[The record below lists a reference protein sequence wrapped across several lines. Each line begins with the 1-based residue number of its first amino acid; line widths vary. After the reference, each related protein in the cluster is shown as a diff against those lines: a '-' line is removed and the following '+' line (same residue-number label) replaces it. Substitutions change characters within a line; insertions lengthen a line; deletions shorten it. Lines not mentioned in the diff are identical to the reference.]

1 MSDAEGL
8 GIPTLGGDAA
18 RAVAH
23 RGGHVQIIASAGSG
37 KTEVVSQRV
46 ASLLADGEDPASIV
60 AFTFTEK
67 AAAELK
73 DRIRMRVT
81 AAMGE
86 HSTDQLGR
94 LYVGTIHGYCFQL
107 LQTHVPTYE
116 SWTPLDENQLVNLL
130 YREQLQLGLRQLKGT
145 LFKSI
150 HAFRRSIDVL
160 ENELLDI
167 ADLPEGPFREAATK
181 FYAMLENYRFMSFG
195 TQIVLAVRA
204 LEDPAIHARVTENLR
219 HLIVDEYQDV
229 NPAQERLV
237 QLLAT
242 PRGSADLT
250 VVGDDDQAIYQW
262 RGSNVDNI
270 VTFDQRYE
278 DVTKFELLVNRRSR
292 PAIVALANAFASTI
306 PGRLA
311 KEMRPYRVASGASVA
326 IAAGHEDEAEEADVV
341 AMTIERIHA
350 TGVPFRDIAVLVR
363 ARTAYGKLLD
373 ALEVSGVP
381 VQPGGR
387 TGLFAQPEANAF
399 GATYAWCSDIDW
411 APVRFQKRES
421 IQLAELL
428 DVYEQAFGLTT
439 EQRTAL
445 QGHLVTWKE
454 KANAS
459 EFNENLVGDFYN
471 LLALLGVGSWDT
483 TEQMARNRLGTVAR
497 FTAVLAD
504 YESVTQRA
512 RRDLDN
518 PGEQVGGR
526 SGGEWYYRNFA
537 LLLSNYAIGG
547 YDDFDGEDDLAH
559 DAVALGT
566 VHGAKGL
573 EWPVVFLPSLTAK
586 RFPSSRTGT
595 SQDWLLPT
603 SLFDVARYEGTDA
616 DERRLFYVALT
627 RARDWVRLSSHAK
640 TTAQVAKPSPYLVES
655 QAFASASGA
664 LPTGALPK
672 GLEAPDLA
680 VTYSELAAYASCP
693 QSFLLRN
700 ELGFMPA
707 IQAELGY
714 GNAVHHVMRMIAERC
729 QGTGK
734 MPTPREINGLLTTDF
749 YLPYA
754 NKPAHKEMRER
765 ARALVFKYVADYR
778 ADLERTWATEYPFE
792 LYLPGVVVAG
802 RADVI
807 YDLHDG
813 QPDHLAIVDYK
824 TSTGGVIEPLQLQVY
839 VQAGRREGLTVD
851 AAYVHDMGAT
861 VRHDVPVS
869 NADIARA
876 EAQVIATADS
886 LKSRDFTP
894 APEVVKCRACDVRKV
909 CGAAKLR

>member
-1 MSDAEGL
+1 MSDIEAFK
-8 GIPTLGGDAA
+8 IPILEGDAA
-18 RAVAH
+18 AAVGH

-73 DRIRMRVT
+73 ERIRLRVT
-81 AAMGE
+81 AAVGE
-86 HSTDQLGR
+86 RATDQLGR

-107 LQTHVPTYE
+107 LQNHVPTYE

-130 YREQLQLGLRQLKGT
+130 YREQTQLGLKTLKGK
-145 LFKSI
+145 LFQSI
-150 HAFRRSIDVL
+150 DAFRRSIDVV
-160 ENELLDI
+160 ENELLRLE
-167 ADLPEGPFREAATK
+167 DLPEGPFREAAEK

-195 TQIVLAVRA
+195 TQIVLAVKA
-204 LEDPAIHARVTENLR
+204 LEDPVIHARVTKNLR

-237 QLLAT
+237 QLLAQPLGT
-242 PRGSADLT
+242 ADLT

-270 VTFDQRYE
+270 VTFDQRY
-278 DVTKFELLVNRRSR
+278 DGVTKFELLVNRRSR
-292 PAIVALANAFASTI
+292 PAIVELANRFAGTI
-306 PGRLA
+306 PGRLD
-311 KEMRPYRVASGASVA
+311 KEMQPYRKAMGASVA
-326 IAAGHEDEAEEADVV
+326 IAVGHEDEAEEADVV
-341 AMTIERIHA
+341 AMTIEKVHA
-350 TGVPFRDIAVLVR
+350 TGVPFRDIAILVR
-363 ARTAYGKLLD
+363 ARTGYGKLLD
-373 ALEVSGVP
+373 ALEVAGIP

-399 GATYAWCSDIDW
+399 GATYAWCSDVDW
-411 APVRFQKRES
+411 APARFQKRVT
-421 IQLAELL
+421 IQLPDLL
-428 DVYEQAFGLTT
+428 DLYEQTFGLSPQ
-439 EQRTAL
+439 QRTAL
-445 QGHLVTWKE
+445 QEHLISWKQ
-454 KANAS
+454 KANDS
-459 EFNENLVGDFYN
+459 EFNENLVGDFYD
-471 LLALLGVGSWDT
+471 LLALIGVADWDT
-483 TEQMARNRLGTVAR
+483 TGQMARNRLGTIAR
-497 FTAVLAD
+497 FTAVVAD

-512 RRDLDN
+512 RRDTAN

-537 LLLSNYAIGG
+537 LLLANYAVGG
-547 YDDFDGEDDLAH
+547 YDDFDGEDDTDL

-586 RFPSSRTGT
+586 RFPSSRTG
-595 SQDWLLPT
+595 SPQDWLLPT
-603 SLFDVARYEGTDA
+603 SLFDANRYEGTDA

-640 TTAQVAKPSPYLVES
+640 TTAQAAKPSPYLTEAV
-655 QAFASASGA
+655 ALASENGA

-672 GLEAPDLA
+672 GIDAPDLA

-734 MPTPREINGLLTTDF
+734 MPTPREINDLLASDF

-778 ADLERTWATEYPFE
+778 SDLERTWATEHPFE
-792 LYLPGVVVAG
+792 LYLPGVVISG

-807 YDLHDG
+807 YDLHNG
-813 QPDHLAIVDYK
+813 HPDHLAIVDYK
-824 TSTGGVIEPLQLQVY
+824 TSTGGSIEPLQLQVY

-851 AAYVHDMGAT
+851 AAYVHDMSSAT
-861 VRHDVPVS
+861 RHDVPVA
-869 NADIARA
+869 NADIAAA
-876 EAQVIATADS
+876 EAQVIATANS

-894 APEVVKCRACDVRKV
+894 SPELAKCRACDVRKV
-909 CGAAKLR
+909 CSAAKLR

>member
-1 MSDAEGL
+1 MQSASL
-8 GIPTLGGDAA
+8 IPSLQGDAA
-18 RAVAH
+18 KAVAH
-23 RGGHVQIIASAGSG
+23 RGGHVQIIAAAGSG

-73 DRIRMRVT
+73 ERIRLRVT
-81 AAMGE
+81 AAVGE
-86 HSTDQLGR
+86 HTTDQLGP

-107 LQTHVPTYE
+107 LQAHVPTYE

-130 YREQLQLGLRQLKGT
+130 YREQSQLGLKPLKGT

-150 HAFRRSIDVL
+150 DAFRRSIDVV
-160 ENELLDI
+160 ENELLSLD
-167 ADLPEGPFREAATK
+167 DLPDGPFREAATK
-181 FYAMLENYRFMSFG
+181 FYTMLENYRFMSFG
-195 TQIVLAVRA
+195 TQIVLAVKA
-204 LEDPAIHARVTENLR
+204 LEHPTIHAHVTQHLR

-237 QLLAT
+237 ELLAQ
-242 PRGSADLT
+242 PLGSAELT

-270 VTFDQRYE
+270 VSFDQRY
-278 DVTKFELLVNRRSR
+278 DGVTKFELLVNRRSR
-292 PAIVALANAFASTI
+292 PAIVELANEFAGTI
-306 PGRLA
+306 SGRLEKA
-311 KEMRPYRVASGASVA
+311 MRPHREAAGASVA
-326 IAAGHEDEAEEADVV
+326 IAVGHEDEAEEADVV
-341 AMTIERIHA
+341 AMTIEKIHA
-350 TGVPFRDIAVLVR
+350 TGVPFRDIAILVR
-363 ARTAYGKLLD
+363 SRTAYAKLLD
-373 ALEVSGVP
+373 ALEVSDIP

-387 TGLFAQPEANAF
+387 TGLFAQSEANAF
-399 GATYAWCSDIDW
+399 GAAYAWCSDVEWSPI
-411 APVRFQKRES
+411 RFQKRES
-421 IQLAELL
+421 ITLRDLL
-428 DVYEQAFGLTT
+428 DLYEQTFGLTAA
-439 EQRTAL
+439 QRTAL
-445 QGHLVTWKE
+445 QAHLIAWKQ
-454 KANAS
+454 KANTS
-459 EFNENLVGDFYN
+459 EFNENLVGDFYD
-471 LLALLGVGSWDT
+471 LLALLGVATWDT
-483 TEQMARNRLGTVAR
+483 RDQMTRNRLGTIAR

-512 RRDLDN
+512 RRDVNN

-547 YDDFDGEDDLAH
+547 YDDFDGEDDTAL

-586 RFPSSRTGT
+586 RFPSSRTG
-595 SQDWLLPT
+595 SPQDWLLPT
-603 SLFDVARYEGTDA
+603 SLFDATRYEGTDA

-640 TTAQVAKPSPYLVES
+640 TTAQKADPSPYLIEAV
-655 QAFASASGA
+655 AMATASGA
-664 LPTGALPK
+664 LPTDALPT
-672 GLEAPDLA
+672 GIEAPDLA

-693 QSFLLRN
+693 QSYLLRN
-700 ELGFMPA
+700 ELGFMPT

-714 GNAVHHVMRMIAERC
+714 GHAVHHVMRMIAERC
-729 QGTGK
+729 RSSGK
-734 MPTPREINGLLTTDF
+734 MPTPREINDILTSDF

-754 NKPAHKEMRER
+754 NKPAHKKMRER
-765 ARALVFKYVADYR
+765 ARALVFKYVAEYR
-778 ADLERTWATEYPFE
+778 PDLERTWATEHPFE
-792 LYLPGVVVAG
+792 LYLPGVVVSG

-807 YDLHDG
+807 YDLHEG

-851 AAYVHDMGAT
+851 AAYVHDMGTAT
-861 VRHDVPVS
+861 RHDVPVAD
-869 NADIARA
+869 ADIATA
-876 EAQVIATADS
+876 QAQVIATAES
-886 LKSRDFTP
+886 LKARDFTP
-894 APEVVKCRACDVRKV
+894 APDVFKCRACDVRKV
-909 CGAAKLR
+909 CGAAKLK

>member
-1 MSDAEGL
+1 MSDQVTL
-8 GIPTLGGDAA
+8 GIPALEGDAA
-18 RAVAH
+18 KAVAH
-23 RGGHVQIIASAGSG
+23 RGGHLQIIASAGSG
-37 KTEVVSQRV
+37 KTEVVSQRA

-73 DRIRMRVT
+73 ERIRQRVT
-81 AAMGE
+81 AAIGE
-86 HSTDQLGR
+86 HATNQLGR

-130 YREQLQLGLRQLKGT
+130 YREQSQLGLKQLKGT

-150 HAFRRSIDVL
+150 DAFRRSIDVV
-160 ENELLDI
+160 ENELLSLE
-167 ADLPEGPFREAATK
+167 DLPDGPFREAATK
-181 FYAMLENYRFMSFG
+181 FYTMLENYRFMSFG
-195 TQIVLAVRA
+195 TQIVLAVKA
-204 LEDPAIHARVTENLR
+204 LEDPAIHAHVTQNLR

-237 QLLAT
+237 ELLAQ
-242 PRGSADLT
+242 PLGSAELT

-270 VTFDQRYE
+270 VSFDQRYE
-278 DVTKFELLVNRRSR
+278 GVSKFELLVNRRSR
-292 PAIVALANAFASTI
+292 PAIVELANEFAGTI
-306 PGRLA
+306 PGRLE
-311 KEMRPYRVASGASVA
+311 KEMRPHREAAGASVA
-326 IAAGHEDEAEEADVV
+326 IAVGHEDEAEEADVV
-341 AMTIERIHA
+341 AMTIEKIHA
-350 TGVPFRDIAVLVR
+350 TGVPFGDIAILVR
-363 ARTAYGKLLD
+363 SRTAYAKLLD
-373 ALEVSGVP
+373 ALEVSRIP

-399 GATYAWCSDIDW
+399 GATYAWCSGIEW
-411 APVRFQKRES
+411 SPIRFQKRES
-421 IQLAELL
+421 ITLPDLL
-428 DVYEQAFGLTT
+428 DLYEQTFELTA

-445 QGHLVTWKE
+445 HGHLIAWKQ

-459 EFNENLVGDFYN
+459 EFNENLVGDFYD
-471 LLALLGVGSWDT
+471 LLALLGVATWDT
-483 TEQMARNRLGTVAR
+483 SDQMTRNRLGTVAR

-512 RRDLDN
+512 RRDVNN

-547 YDDFDGEDDLAH
+547 YDDFDGEDDTAL

-586 RFPSSRTGT
+586 RFPSSRTG
-595 SQDWLLPT
+595 SPQDWLLPT
-603 SLFDVARYEGTDA
+603 SLFDATRYEGTDA

-640 TTAQVAKPSPYLVES
+640 TTAQKADPSPYLTEAV
-655 QAFASASGA
+655 AIATASGA

-672 GLEAPDLA
+672 GIEAPDLA

-693 QSFLLRN
+693 QSYLLRN
-700 ELGFMPA
+700 ELGFMPT

-729 QGTGK
+729 QSSGK
-734 MPTPREINGLLTTDF
+734 MPTPREINDLLTSDF

-778 ADLERTWATEYPFE
+778 TDLERTWATEHPFE
-792 LYLPGVVVAG
+792 LYLPGVVISG

-839 VQAGRREGLTVD
+839 VEAGRREGLTVD
-851 AAYVHDMGAT
+851 AAYVHDMGTAT
-861 VRHDVPVS
+861 RHDVPV
-869 NADIARA
+869 ADVDIATA
-876 EAQVIATADS
+876 QAQVIATAES
-886 LKSRDFTP
+886 LKARDFTP
-894 APEVVKCRACDVRKV
+894 APAVSKCRACDVRKV
-909 CGAAKLR
+909 CSSAKLK

>member
-1 MSDAEGL
+1 MSDHASF
-8 GIPTLGGDAA
+8 GIPTLEGDAA
-18 RAVAH
+18 HAVAH

-46 ASLLADGEDPASIV
+46 ASLIADGEDPASIV

-67 AAAELK
+67 AATELK
-73 DRIRMRVT
+73 ERIRLRVT
-81 AAMGE
+81 AAVGE
-86 HSTDQLGR
+86 RATDQLGR

-107 LQTHVPTYE
+107 LQRHVPTYE

-130 YREQLQLGLRQLKGT
+130 YREQSQLGLKQLKGT

-150 HAFRRSIDVL
+150 DAFRRSIDVV
-160 ENELLDI
+160 ENELLNLD
-167 ADLPEGPFREAATK
+167 DLPEGPFRDTATK

-195 TQIVLAVRA
+195 TQIVLAVTA
-204 LEDPAIHARVTENLR
+204 LGDPAIHTRVTENLR

-237 QLLAT
+237 ELLAQ
-242 PRGSADLT
+242 PLGSADLT

-262 RGSNVDNI
+262 RGSNVSNI
-270 VTFDQRYE
+270 VSFDQRYP
-278 DVTKFELLVNRRSR
+278 DVRKFELLVNRRSR
-292 PAIVALANAFASTI
+292 PAIVGLANDFAGTI
-306 PGRLA
+306 PGRLD
-311 KEMRPYRVASGASVA
+311 KEMQAYREAQGASVA
-326 IAAGHEDEAEEADVV
+326 IAVGHEDEAEEADVIAV
-341 AMTIERIHA
+341 TIEQVHA
-350 TGVPFRDIAVLVR
+350 TGVPYRDIAILVR
-363 ARTAYGKLLD
+363 SRTAYPKLMD
-373 ALEVSGVP
+373 ALELSGIP

-399 GATYAWCSDIDW
+399 GATYAWCSGIDW
-411 APVRFQKRES
+411 APVRFQRRES
-421 IQLAELL
+421 VELPQLL
-428 DVYEQAFGLTT
+428 DLYEDTFELNA
-439 EQRTAL
+439 EQRAAL
-445 QGHLVTWKE
+445 NAHLLAWKD

-459 EFNENLVGDFYN
+459 EFNESLVGDFYD
-471 LLALLGVGSWDT
+471 LLALLGVAGWDT
-483 TEQMARNRLGTVAR
+483 SDQVTRSRLGTLAR

-512 RRDLDN
+512 RRDSVN

-547 YDDFDGEDDLAH
+547 YDDFDGEEDADL

-586 RFPSSRTGT
+586 RFPSSRTG
-595 SQDWLLPT
+595 SPQDWLLPT
-603 SLFDVARYEGTDA
+603 SLFDAERYEGSDA

-640 TTAQVAKPSPYLVES
+640 TTSQVARPSPYLTEAV
-655 QAFASASGA
+655 AMASASGS
-664 LPTGALPK
+664 LPSGALPK
-672 GLEAPDLA
+672 GIEVPDLA

-693 QSFLLRN
+693 QSYLLRN
-700 ELGFMPA
+700 ELGFMPP

-729 QGTGK
+729 QSSAR
-734 MPTPREINGLLTTDF
+734 MPTPREINDLLTSEF
-749 YLPYA
+749 FLPYA

-778 ADLERTWATEYPFE
+778 SDLERTWATEHPFE
-792 LYLPGVVVAG
+792 LYLPGVVVSG

-807 YDLHDG
+807 YDQHDG

-824 TSTGGVIEPLQLQVY
+824 TSTGGAIEPLQLQVY

-851 AAYVHDMGAT
+851 AAYVHDMSTAT
-861 VRHDVPVS
+861 RHDVPVS
-869 NADIARA
+869 HADIASA
-876 EAQVIATADS
+876 EATVIATAAS

-894 APEVVKCRACDVRKV
+894 APELAKCRACDVRKV

>member
-1 MSDAEGL
+1 MSNHEAF
-8 GIPTLGGDAA
+8 GIPTLQGGAA
-18 RAVAH
+18 DAVAH
-23 RGGHVQIIASAGSG
+23 RGGHIQIIASAGSG

-67 AAAELK
+67 AAVELK
-73 DRIRMRVT
+73 ERIRLRVS
-81 AAMGE
+81 AVMGE
-86 HSTDQLGR
+86 HATDQLGR

-107 LQTHVPTYE
+107 LQNHVPTYE

-130 YREQLQLGLRQLKGT
+130 YREQHQLGLKQLKGT

-150 HAFRRSIDVL
+150 DAFRRSIDVV
-160 ENELLDI
+160 ENELLSLD
-167 ADLPEGPFREAATK
+167 DLPEGPFRESATK
-181 FYAMLENYRFMSFG
+181 FYTMLENYRFMSFG
-195 TQIVLAVRA
+195 TQIVLAVTA
-204 LEDPAIHARVTENLR
+204 LEDSNIHARVTENLR

-237 QLLAT
+237 ALLAQ
-242 PRGSADLT
+242 PLGSADLT

-262 RGSNVDNI
+262 RGSNVSNI
-270 VTFDQRYE
+270 VNFDQRYP
-278 DVTKFELLVNRRSR
+278 DVTRFELLVNRRSR
-292 PAIVALANAFASTI
+292 PAIVGLANDFAGTI
-306 PGRLA
+306 PGRLD
-311 KEMRPYRVASGASVA
+311 KEMQAYREAQGASVA
-326 IAAGHEDEAEEADVV
+326 IAVGHEDEAEEADVI
-341 AMTIERIHA
+341 AMSIEQVHA
-350 TGVPFRDIAVLVR
+350 TGVPYRDIAILVR
-363 ARTAYGKLLD
+363 SRTAYPKLMD
-373 ALEVSGVP
+373 ALELSGIP

-399 GATYAWCSDIDW
+399 GATYAWCSGIDW
-411 APVRFQKRES
+411 APVRFQRRES
-421 IQLAELL
+421 VKLPELL
-428 DVYEQAFGLTT
+428 DLYENTFELNT
-439 EQRTAL
+439 EQRAAL
-445 QGHLVTWKE
+445 NVHLLAWKE

-459 EFNENLVGDFYN
+459 EFNESLVGDFYD
-471 LLALLGVGSWDT
+471 LLALLGVAEWDT
-483 TEQMARNRLGTVAR
+483 SDQVTRSRLGTLAR

-512 RRDLDN
+512 RRDSVN

-537 LLLSNYAIGG
+537 LLLSNYAVGG
-547 YDDFDGEDDLAH
+547 YDDFDGEEDADL

-586 RFPSSRTGT
+586 RFPSSRTG
-595 SQDWLLPT
+595 SPQDWLLPT
-603 SLFDVARYEGTDA
+603 SLFDAARYEGSDA

-640 TTAQVAKPSPYLVES
+640 TTSQVARPSPYLTEAV
-655 QAFASASGA
+655 AMASASGS
-664 LPTGALPK
+664 LPSGAMPK
-672 GLEAPDLA
+672 GIEVPDLA

-693 QSFLLRN
+693 QSYLLRN
-700 ELGFMPA
+700 ELGFMPP

-714 GNAVHHVMRMIAERC
+714 GNAVHHVMRMIAEGC
-729 QGTGK
+729 QSSGR
-734 MPTPREINGLLTTDF
+734 MPTPREINDLLTSEF
-749 YLPYA
+749 FLPYA

-765 ARALVFKYVADYR
+765 ARALVFKYVAEYR
-778 ADLERTWATEYPFE
+778 SDLERTWATEHPFE
-792 LYLPGVVVAG
+792 LYLPGVVVSG

-807 YDLHDG
+807 YDQHDG

-824 TSTGGVIEPLQLQVY
+824 TSTGGSIEPLQLQVY

-851 AAYVHDMGAT
+851 AAYVHDMGSAT
-861 VRHDVPVS
+861 RHDVPVS
-869 NADIARA
+869 DADIASA
-876 EAQVIATADS
+876 EATVIATAES

-894 APEVVKCRACDVRKV
+894 APELAKCRACDVRKV

>member
-1 MSDAEGL
+1 MSDHASL
-8 GIPTLGGDAA
+8 GIPTLVGDAA
-18 RAVAH
+18 HAVAH

-37 KTEVVSQRV
+37 KTEVVAQRV

-67 AAAELK
+67 AATELK
-73 DRIRMRVT
+73 ERIRLRVT
-81 AAMGE
+81 AAIGD
-86 HSTDQLGR
+86 HATDQLGQ

-116 SWTPLDENQLVNLL
+116 TWTPLDENQLVNLL
-130 YREQLQLGLRQLKGT
+130 YREQSQLGLKKLKGT

-150 HAFRRSIDVL
+150 DAFRRSINVV
-160 ENELLDI
+160 ENELLTVE
-167 ADLPEGPFREAATK
+167 DLPEDDFREAVTK
-181 FYAMLENYRFMSFG
+181 FYSMLENYRFMSFG
-195 TQIVLAVRA
+195 TQIVLAVKA
-204 LEDPAIHARVTENLR
+204 LEEPSIHARVTEKLR

-237 QLLAT
+237 QLLAR
-242 PRGSADLT
+242 PLGSAELT

-270 VTFDQRYE
+270 VSFAERYN
-278 DVTKFELLVNRRSR
+278 DVTKFELLTNRRSR
-292 PAIVALANAFASTI
+292 PAIVELANGFAQSI

-311 KEMRPYRVASGASVA
+311 KEMQPYRKEAGSSVS
-326 IAAGHEDEAEEADVV
+326 IAVGHEDELEEADVV
-341 AMTIERIHA
+341 ALGIEKIHA
-350 TGVPFRDIAVLVR
+350 TGIPYRDIAILVR

-373 ALEVSGVP
+373 ALETSKIP

-387 TGLFAQPEANAF
+387 TGLFTQPEANAF
-399 GATYAWCSDIDW
+399 GSTFAWCSGIEW
-411 APVRFQKRES
+411 APARFQTRVA
-421 IQLAELL
+421 IQLADLL
-428 DVYEQAFGLTT
+428 DLYEETFDLTP
-439 EQRTAL
+439 EQRPTL
-445 QGHLVTWKE
+445 EGHLIAWKQA
-454 KANAS
+454 ANAS
-459 EFNENLVGDFYN
+459 EFNEDLVGDFYE
-471 LLALLGVGSWDT
+471 LLGLLGVAQWDT
-483 TEQMARNRLGTVAR
+483 TDQVTRNRLGTVAR

-512 RRDLDN
+512 RRDVAN

-547 YDDFDGEDDLAH
+547 YDDFDGEDDTGL

-566 VHGAKGL
+566 VHGSKGL

-586 RFPSSRTGT
+586 RFPSARTG
-595 SQDWLLPT
+595 SPQDWLLPT
-603 SLFDVARYEGTDA
+603 ALFDVCRYEGTDG

-627 RARDWVRLSSHAK
+627 RARDWIRLSSHAK
-640 TTAQVAKPSPYLVES
+640 TAKQRAKPSPYLTEAV
-655 QAFASASGA
+655 ALATASGA

-672 GLEAPDLA
+672 GIEAPDLA

-693 QSFLLRN
+693 QSYLLRN

-714 GNAVHHVMRMIAERC
+714 GNAVHHIMRMIAEQC
-729 QGTGK
+729 QSTGK
-734 MPTPREINGLLTTDF
+734 MPTPRKINDLLSSDF
-749 YLPYA
+749 FLPYA

-765 ARALVFKYVADYR
+765 ARALIFKYVADYR
-778 ADLERTWATEYPFE
+778 SDLERTWATEHPFE
-792 LYLPGVVVAG
+792 LYLPGVVVSG

-807 YDLHDG
+807 YDQHNG
-813 QPDHLAIVDYK
+813 RPDHLAIVDYK
-824 TSTGGVIEPLQLQVY
+824 TSTGGSIEPLQLQVY

-851 AAYVHDMGAT
+851 AAYVHDMGTAT
-861 VRHDVPVS
+861 RHDVPVS
-869 NADIARA
+869 DADIAAA
-876 EAQVIATADS
+876 EAQVIATAES
-886 LKSRDFTP
+886 LKTRDFTP
-894 APEVVKCRACDVRKV
+894 TPEVSKCRACDVNKV
-909 CGAAKLR
+909 CPAAKLK

>member
-1 MSDAEGL
+1 MSEEETL
-8 GIPTLGGDAA
+8 GIPTLEGDAA
-18 RAVAH
+18 KAVSH

-73 DRIRMRVT
+73 ERIRLRVT
-81 AAMGE
+81 AAVGE
-86 HSTDQLGR
+86 HATDQLGR

-107 LQTHVPTYE
+107 LQNHVPTYE

-130 YREQLQLGLRQLKGT
+130 YREQSQLGLKQLKGA

-150 HAFRRSIDVL
+150 GAFRRSIDVV
-160 ENELLDI
+160 ENELLDLQ
-167 ADLPEGPFREAATK
+167 DLPEGDFRDAATK

-195 TQIVLAVRA
+195 TQIVLAVKA

-237 QLLAT
+237 QLLAQ
-242 PRGSADLT
+242 PLGSAELT

-270 VTFDQRYE
+270 VTFDQRY
-278 DVTKFELLVNRRSR
+278 DGVTKFELLVNRRSR
-292 PAIVALANAFASTI
+292 PGVVELANGFAQSI
-306 PGRLA
+306 EGRLD
-311 KEMRPYRVASGASVA
+311 KEMRPYREAAGSSVA
-326 IAAGHEDEAEEADVV
+326 IAVDHEDEAEEADVV

-350 TGVPFRDIAVLVR
+350 GGVPFRDIAILVR
-363 ARTAYGKLLD
+363 SRTAYAKLLD

-399 GATYAWCSDIDW
+399 GATYAWCSDVEWSPI
-411 APVRFQKRES
+411 RFQKRES
-421 IQLAELL
+421 IQLPELL
-428 DVYEQAFGLTT
+428 DLYEQTFGLTAD
-439 EQRTAL
+439 QRTAL
-445 QGHLVTWKE
+445 QGHLIAWKQ

-459 EFNENLVGDFYN
+459 EFNENLVGDFYDR
-471 LLALLGVGSWDT
+471 LALLGIAAWDT
-483 TEQMARNRLGTVAR
+483 TDQMNRNRLGTVAR

-512 RRDLDN
+512 RRDVAN

-547 YDDFDGEDDLAH
+547 YDDFDGEDDTAL

-573 EWPVVFLPSLTAK
+573 EWPVVFLPSLTAR
-586 RFPSSRTGT
+586 RFPSSKTG
-595 SQDWLLPT
+595 SPQDWLLPT
-603 SLFDVARYEGTDA
+603 SLFDATRYEGTDA

-640 TTAQVAKPSPYLVES
+640 TTAQAAQPSPYLTEAV
-655 QAFASASGA
+655 AIASASGK

-672 GLEAPDLA
+672 GIEAPDLA

-693 QSFLLRN
+693 QSYLLRN
-700 ELGFMPA
+700 ELGFMPP

-714 GNAVHHVMRMIAERC
+714 GNAVHHVMRMIAEHC
-729 QGTGK
+729 QSTGR
-734 MPTPREINGLLTTDF
+734 MPKPREINDLLTSDF

-778 ADLERTWATEYPFE
+778 TDLERTWATEHPFE
-792 LYLPGVVVAG
+792 LYLPGVVISG

-807 YDLHDG
+807 YDQHEG
-813 QPDHLAIVDYK
+813 RPDHLAIVDYK
-824 TSTGGVIEPLQLQVY
+824 TSTGGSIEPLQLQVY

-851 AAYVHDMGAT
+851 AAYVHDMGTAT
-861 VRHDVPVS
+861 RHDVPVS
-869 NADIARA
+869 DADITSA
-876 EAQVIATADS
+876 ESQVIATAES
-886 LKSRDFTP
+886 LKARDFTP
-894 APEVVKCRACDVRKV
+894 APEVSKCRACDVRKV
-909 CGAAKLR
+909 CSTAKLK

>member
-1 MSDAEGL
+1 MLDDEIL
-8 GIPTLGGDAA
+8 VIPTLEGDAA
-18 RAVAH
+18 KAISH

-46 ASLLADGEDPASIV
+46 ASLIADGEDPASIV

-73 DRIRMRVT
+73 ERIRLRVT
-81 AAMGE
+81 AAVGE
-86 HSTDQLGR
+86 HATDQLGR

-116 SWTPLDENQLVNLL
+116 TWTPLDENQLVNLL
-130 YREQLQLGLRQLKGT
+130 YREQSHLGLKQLNGS

-150 HAFRRSIDVL
+150 DAFRRSIDVV
-160 ENELLDI
+160 ENELLRVE
-167 ADLPEGPFREAATK
+167 DLPPGSFRDTATR

-195 TQIVLAVRA
+195 TQIVLAVKA
-204 LEDPAIHARVTENLR
+204 LEDPAIHARVTQNLR

-237 QLLAT
+237 ELLAN
-242 PRGSADLT
+242 PLGCADLT

-270 VTFDQRYE
+270 VTFDQRYV

-292 PAIVALANAFASTI
+292 PAIVELANGFAQSI
-306 PGRLA
+306 PGRLD
-311 KEMRPYRVASGASVA
+311 KEMRPHREANGTSVA
-326 IAAGHEDEAEEADVV
+326 IAVSHEDEVEEADVV
-341 AMTIERIHA
+341 AMGIEKIHA
-350 TGVPFRDIAVLVR
+350 SGVPYRDIAILVR
-363 ARTAYGKLLD
+363 SRTAYGKLVD
-373 ALEVSGVP
+373 ALEMCKIP

-399 GATYAWCSDIDW
+399 GATYAWCSGVDW
-411 APVRFQKRES
+411 APARFQKRES
-421 IQLAELL
+421 ILIDGLL
-428 DVYEQAFGLTT
+428 DLYQETFGLTPA
-439 EQRTAL
+439 QRSAL
-445 QGHLVTWKE
+445 QGHLIAWKQ

-459 EFNENLVGDFYN
+459 DFNESLVGDFYD
-471 LLALLGVGSWDT
+471 LLALLGVSSWDNT
-483 TEQMARNRLGTVAR
+483 SQMTRNRLGTIAR

-512 RRDLDN
+512 RRDAAN
-518 PGEQVGGR
+518 AGEQVGGR

-537 LLLSNYAIGG
+537 YLLSNYAVGG
-547 YDDFDGEDDLAH
+547 YDDFDGEDDVAL

-586 RFPSSRTGT
+586 RFPSSRTG
-595 SQDWLLPT
+595 SPQDWLLPT
-603 SLFDVARYEGTDA
+603 ALFDAARYEGTDA

-627 RARDWVRLSSHAK
+627 RARDWVRLSSHSK
-640 TTAQVAKPSPYLVES
+640 TNVQTAKPSPYLTEAVKLAS
-655 QAFASASGA
+655 SGGAF
-664 LPTGALPK
+664 PTGALPK
-672 GLEAPDLA
+672 GIEAPDLA
-680 VTYSELAAYASCP
+680 VTYSELAAYTTCP

-700 ELGFMPA
+700 ELGFMPP
-707 IQAELGY
+707 IQSELGY
-714 GNAVHHVMRMIAERC
+714 GNAVHHVMRSIAEHC
-729 QGTGK
+729 QSVGR
-734 MPTPREINGLLTTDF
+734 MPTPREINDLLTTEF
-749 YLPYA
+749 FLPYA

-765 ARALVFKYVADYR
+765 ARKLVFKYVADYR
-778 ADLERTWATEYPFE
+778 SDLERTWATERPFE
-792 LYLPGVVVAG
+792 LYLPGVVISG

-807 YDLHDG
+807 YDLHYG

-824 TSTGGVIEPLQLQVY
+824 TSTGGAIEPLQLQVY

-851 AAYVHDMGAT
+851 AAYVHDMGT
-861 VRHDVPVS
+861 TKRHDVPVTDL
-869 NADIARA
+869 DIAAA
-876 EAQVIATADS
+876 EAHVLTTAES
-886 LKSRDFTP
+886 LKARDFTP
-894 APEVVKCRACDVRKV
+894 APEVSKCRSCDVRKV
-909 CGAAKLR
+909 CGAAKLK